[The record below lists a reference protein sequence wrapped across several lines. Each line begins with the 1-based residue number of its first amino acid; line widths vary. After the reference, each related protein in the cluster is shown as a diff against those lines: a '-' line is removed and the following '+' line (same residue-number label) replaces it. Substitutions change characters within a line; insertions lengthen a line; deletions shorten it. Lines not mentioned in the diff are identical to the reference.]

1 MASPKVLV
9 LDRDGTLIVEKH
21 YLSNPDLVEP
31 IPGVVDALKELAV
44 AGWIF
49 VVVTNQSG
57 VARGMF
63 TLSDV
68 EAVNAKIDSILSESG
83 VAIAGWYV
91 SPDGPDGES
100 ETRKPAPGLVL
111 EAAARFGFHPAA
123 AVYVGDKPSDLLL
136 GRNLGGKDVLVRTGY
151 GAKTEAELTFRP
163 WAIVDSVANLPN
175 LLETDSSTSG

>member
-1 MASPKVLV
+1 MDSPKVLV

-21 YLSNPDLVEP
+21 YLADPDLVEL
-31 IPGVVDALKELAV
+31 IPGIADALNALA
-44 AGWIF
+44 ARGWIF

-68 EAVNAKIDSILSESG
+68 EAVNDRIDTLLAKSG

-91 SPDGPDGES
+91 SPDGPEGES
-100 ETRKPAPGLVL
+100 QTRKPAPGLVL
-111 EAAARFGFHPAA
+111 EAAAKFGFQPES
-123 AVYVGDKPSDLLL
+123 AVYVGDKSSDLQL

-151 GAKTEAELTFRP
+151 GAKTEAELTFQP
-163 WAIVDSVANLPN
+163 WAIIDSVANLPN
-175 LLETDSSTSG
+175 LLETDSSHFG